1 MARQISCTTTIEQV
15 EHEVTNL
22 IRQSGEQTDSAA
34 KRQIALSYG
43 FSTWRHLEVYLLA
56 LSNDQTSDFLKHACL
71 SYLNDWWDDERAR
84 AMLADDSTLARHDIF
99 HAAATGDVNAVEAF
113 LAVDKNLANQ
123 RGGYFG
129 WEPLMY
135 ACYSRLNLP
144 GKSCV
149 AAAQCLVD
157 HGADANAF
165 FMWGG
170 QYRFTALT
178 GVFGEGENGPTKCPE
193 HSQCEAMAR
202 LLLGAGANPNDGQ
215 ALYNRMFTPGHKC
228 IQLLLEFGLNADHK
242 CNWWLEDH
250 GMLVQ
255 HPEQT
260 LRYQLNWAVKNSH
273 HERARL
279 LIDHGAKLTTKQGEK
294 SLYESAML
302 AGDEVLAEYLV
313 ASGAERSELDQV
325 ASFAAACMSGNES
338 AAQMML
344 DSDPGL
350 MARLQSARPEFVSQ
364 AAGGNH
370 LEAIRV
376 IAKLGGDING
386 PAAVGPLHEAAWSGN
401 LDMIKTLVE
410 LGAVVTARDKHH
422 TATPLQWALHNGGH
436 QAVVDFL
443 AQCDID
449 IFDAVAC
456 NNVGRIK
463 KILQD
468 APGHLEISFG
478 EILGGTK
485 NDENH
490 WQTPLASAV
499 LRNQVDCVR
508 YLLQVGASLSI
519 TDTAG
524 RPLLELAQEKS
535 TPEIVALLQSASN

>member
-1 MARQISCTTTIEQV
+1 MARQISCTANIQQI

-22 IRQSGEQTDSAA
+22 IGSTDDLTDSAA
-34 KRQIALSYG
+34 KTQVAQSYG

-56 LSNDQTSDFLKHACL
+56 TSNDQTSDFLKHACL
-71 SYLNDWWDDERAR
+71 SYLNDWWDDERAL
-84 AMLADDSTLARHDIF
+84 AMLADDPTLARRDIF
-99 HAAATGDVNAVEAF
+99 HAAATGDVDAVQGF
-113 LAVDKNLANQ
+113 LKENKYLANE

-144 GKSCV
+144 DKSCV
-149 AAAQCLVD
+149 AVAQILVD
-157 HGADANAF
+157 NGADPNAF

-178 GVFGEGENGPTKCPE
+178 GAFGEGESGPTKCPE
-193 HSQCEAMAR
+193 HPQCEAMAR
-202 LLLGAGANPNDGQ
+202 VLLEAGADPNDGQ
-215 ALYNRMFTPGHKC
+215 ALYNRMFTPGHRC

-250 GMLVQ
+250 GSLVE

-273 HERARL
+273 HERAKL
-279 LIDHGAKLTTKQGEK
+279 LIDHGAELTTKRGEK

-302 AGDEVLAEYLV
+302 AGDEALAEYLT
-313 ASGAERSELDQV
+313 ANGAEQTELDEI

-338 AAQMML
+338 AARTML
-344 DSDPGL
+344 DADPGL

-364 AAGGNH
+364 AAGGNQV
-370 LEAIRV
+370 EAIRV
-376 IAKLGGDING
+376 FVQLGGDING
-386 PAAVGPLHEAAWSGN
+386 RAAVGPLHEAAWSGN

-410 LGAVVTARDKHH
+410 LGADVTVRDKHH

-436 QAVVDFL
+436 PAVADFL
-443 AQCDID
+443 SQCDID

-456 NNVGRIK
+456 NNVDRIQE
-463 KILQD
+463 ILQN
-468 APGHLEISFG
+468 APDQLEITLG
-478 EILGGTK
+478 EFLGDSQ
-485 NDENH
+485 NDENR

-499 LRNQVDCVR
+499 MRNHVDCVR
-508 YLLQVGASLSI
+508 RLIQVGANVSI
-519 TDTAG
+519 TDNAG
-524 RPLLELAQEKS
+524 QPLLKLAQRKAS
-535 TPEIVALLQSASN
+535 PEITALIEAASN